1 MRVYNNVMSTRG
13 HRDRAIEVARER
25 GIARGAD
32 FDQVGVPRV
41 YLKRLTE
48 QGVFQQVGR
57 GLYKLRDAPSD
68 VASSLAEAL
77 RIQPRGVIGLL
88 SALQF
93 HQLTTQTPHAVWML
107 LDPKDWAPVNTA
119 VQIKVVRASGD
130 SLRAGAEV
138 HTIDGVSVPIT
149 SPAKTVAD
157 CFKYRNKIG
166 VDVAVEA
173 LQDLFRRSARRPPI
187 DDLWRYAEVDRVQTV
202 IRPYMEA
209 LA

>member
-1 MRVYNNVMSTRG
+1 MTPRG
-13 HRDRAIEVARER
+13 HKDRAIEVARER

-32 FDQVGVPRV
+32 FDQAGVPRV

-48 QGVFQQVGR
+48 QGVLRQVGR
-57 GLYKLRDAPSD
+57 GLYRLSDAPSD
-68 VASSLAEAL
+68 AASSLAEAA
-77 RIQPRGVIGLL
+77 RIQPKGVIGLL

-107 LDPKDWAPVNTA
+107 MAPKDWAPVNPA
-119 VQIKVVRASGD
+119 VQIRVVRASGR
-130 SLRAGAEV
+130 SLREGVEL

-149 SPAKTVAD
+149 APAKTVAD

-187 DDLWRYAEVDRVQTV
+187 DELWRYAEIDRVQTV
-202 IRPYMEA
+202 IRPYLEA

>member
-1 MRVYNNVMSTRG
+1 MSPRG
-13 HRDRAIEVARER
+13 HKDRAIEVARER

-32 FDQVGVPRV
+32 FDQAGVPRV

-57 GLYKLRDAPSD
+57 GLYKLSDAPSD
-68 VASSLAEAL
+68 AASSLAEAA
-77 RIQPRGVIGLL
+77 RIQPKGVIGLL

-93 HQLTTQTPHAVWML
+93 HGLTTQTPHAVWML
-107 LDPKDWAPVNTA
+107 LGAKDWAPVNPG
-119 VQIKVVRASGD
+119 VQIRVVRASGP
-130 SLRAGAEV
+130 SLRDGVEI
-138 HTIDGVSVPIT
+138 HTIEGVPVPIT

-157 CFKYRNKIG
+157 CFKYRNKVG

-173 LQDLFRRSARRPPI
+173 LQDLFRRAARRPPI
-187 DDLWRYAEVDRVQTV
+187 DEVWRYAGVDRVQTV